1 MYTFEFIDFF
11 TTSNNSDNT
20 IPLEN
25 IMKQETSY
33 KHTVYVNFIEYISD
47 IYKSCNFN
55 VKDLEHQVSVDID
68 RSNIF
73 INTTNINIKEKSKW
87 FLQYIKK
94 NHRTNYIK
102 ILCLHN
108 QAIYGQVLELL
119 MGIINDPEIHIF
131 ELDTKNTKKKIM
143 MKLIDIQTLEF
154 ISTKTL
160 RIVKVVPSEELENL
174 FLVHIH
180 VSFTFGEPN
189 ISITFTIDKY
199 KDVLS

>member
-20 IPLEN
+20 IPLED

-73 INTTNINIKEKSKW
+73 INETNIHTHDKSKW
-87 FLQYIKK
+87 FLQYVKK
-94 NHRTNYIK
+94 
-102 ILCLHN
+102 
-108 QAIYGQVLELL
+108 
-119 MGIINDPEIHIF
+119 F
-131 ELDTKNTKKKIM
+131 
-143 MKLIDIQTLEF
+143 
-154 ISTKTL
+154 
-160 RIVKVVPSEELENL
+160 L
-174 FLVHIH
+174 F
-180 VSFTFGEPN
+180 
-189 ISITFTIDKY
+189 
-199 KDVLS
+199 

>member
-20 IPLEN
+20 IPLED

-73 INTTNINIKEKSKW
+73 INETNIHTHDKSTW
-87 FLQYIKK
+87 FLQYVKQ

-108 QAIYGQVLELL
+108 QAIYAQALEILI
-119 MGIINDPEIHIF
+119 GIINDPNIFIF
-131 ELDTKNTKKKIM
+131 ELDSKQTKKNLM
-143 MKLIDIQTLEF
+143 MKLIDIQTLKF

-160 RIVKVVPSEELENL
+160 RIVKLLPSEELENL

-180 VSFTFGEPN
+180 VAFTFGEPN

>member
-1 MYTFEFIDFF
+1 MNNFEFIDFF
-11 TTSNNSDNT
+11 TTPKNT
-20 IPLEN
+20 VANIPLED
-25 IMKQETSY
+25 IMKQETTY
-33 KHTVYVNFIEYISD
+33 KHTVYINFIDFISD
-47 IYKSCNFN
+47 IYKSCHFN
-55 VKDLEHQVSVDID
+55 VEDLERQVSVDID

-73 INTTNINIKEKSKW
+73 INETNIHKQEKSKW
-87 FLQYIKK
+87 FLQYVKQ

-160 RIVKVVPSEELENL
+160 RIVKFLPSEELENL

-180 VSFTFGEPN
+180 IAFTFGEPT

>member
-20 IPLEN
+20 IPLED

-73 INTTNINIKEKSKW
+73 INETNIHTHDKSTW
-87 FLQYIKK
+87 FLQYVKK

-108 QAIYGQVLELL
+108 QAIYAQALEILI
-119 MGIINDPEIHIF
+119 GIINDPNIFIF
-131 ELDTKNTKKKIM
+131 ELDSKQTKKNLM
-143 MKLIDIQTLEF
+143 MKLIDIQTLKF

-160 RIVKVVPSEELENL
+160 RIVKLLPSEELENL

-199 KDVLS
+199 KDVMS

>member
-11 TTSNNSDNT
+11 TTNNNSDNT
-20 IPLEN
+20 IPLED
-25 IMKQETSY
+25 IMEQESSY

-73 INTTNINIKEKSKW
+73 INETNIHTHDKSTW
-87 FLQYIKK
+87 FLQYVKK

-108 QAIYGQVLELL
+108 QAIYAQALEILI
-119 MGIINDPEIHIF
+119 GIINDPNIFIF
-131 ELDTKNTKKKIM
+131 ELDSKQTKKNLM
-143 MKLIDIQTLEF
+143 MKLIDIQTLKF

-160 RIVKVVPSEELENL
+160 RIVKLLPSEELENL

-180 VSFTFGEPN
+180 VSYTFREPT

-199 KDVLS
+199 KDVMS

>member
-20 IPLEN
+20 IPLED

-73 INTTNINIKEKSKW
+73 INETNIHTHDKSKW
-87 FLQYIKK
+87 FLQYVKQ

-108 QAIYGQVLELL
+108 QAIYAQALEILI
-119 MGIINDPEIHIF
+119 GIINDPNIFIF
-131 ELDTKNTKKKIM
+131 ELDSKQTKKNLM
-143 MKLIDIQTLEF
+143 MKLIDIQTLKF

-160 RIVKVVPSEELENL
+160 RIVKLLPSEELENL

-180 VSFTFGEPN
+180 VAFTFGEPN

-199 KDVLS
+199 KDVMS

>member
-20 IPLEN
+20 IPLED

-73 INTTNINIKEKSKW
+73 INETNIHTRDKSKW
-87 FLQYIKK
+87 FLQYVKK

-108 QAIYGQVLELL
+108 QAIYAQALEILI
-119 MGIINDPEIHIF
+119 GIINDPNIFIF
-131 ELDTKNTKKKIM
+131 ELDSKQTKKNLM
-143 MKLIDIQTLEF
+143 MKLIDIQTLKF

-160 RIVKVVPSEELENL
+160 RIVKLLPSEELENL

-180 VSFTFGEPN
+180 VAFTFGEPN

-199 KDVLS
+199 KDVMS

>member
-1 MYTFEFIDFF
+1 MYNFEFIDFF
-11 TTSNNSDNT
+11 TTNKDTTDNM
-20 IPLEN
+20 PLED
-25 IMKQETSY
+25 IMKEEISY
-33 KHTVYVNFIEYISD
+33 KHTVYINFIDFISD
-47 IYKSCNFN
+47 IYKSCHFN
-55 VKDLEHQVSVDID
+55 VEDLERQVSVDID

-73 INTTNINIKEKSKW
+73 INETNIHKQEKSKW
-87 FLQYIKK
+87 FLQYVKQ

-108 QAIYGQVLELL
+108 QAIYGQALELL
-119 MGIINDPEIHIF
+119 MGIINDQDIFIF
-131 ELDTKNTKKKIM
+131 ELDSKKIKKNLM

>member
-1 MYTFEFIDFF
+1 MNTFEFIDFF
-11 TTSNNSDNT
+11 TTPKNT
-20 IPLEN
+20 VANIPLED
-25 IMKQETSY
+25 IMKQETTY
-33 KHTVYVNFIEYISD
+33 KHTVYINFIDFISD
-47 IYKSCNFN
+47 IYKCCNFN

-73 INTTNINIKEKSKW
+73 INETNIRIQEKSKW
-87 FLQYIKK
+87 FLQYVKQ

-160 RIVKVVPSEELENL
+160 RIVKFLPSEELENL

-180 VSFTFGEPN
+180 IAFTFGEPN

>member
-1 MYTFEFIDFF
+1 MYNFEFIDFF
-11 TTSNNSDNT
+11 TTNKDTTDNM
-20 IPLEN
+20 PLED

-33 KHTVYVNFIEYISD
+33 KHTVYVNFIDFISD
-47 IYKSCNFN
+47 IYKCCNFN

-73 INTTNINIKEKSKW
+73 INTTNIKIKEKSKW
-87 FLQYIKK
+87 FLHYIKK

-108 QAIYGQVLELL
+108 QAIYGQALELL

-131 ELDTKNTKKKIM
+131 ELDAKKTKKNLM

-160 RIVKVVPSEELENL
+160 RIVKLLPSEELENL

-180 VSFTFGEPN
+180 VAFTFGEPN

>member
-20 IPLEN
+20 IPLED

-73 INTTNINIKEKSKW
+73 INETNIHTHDKSTW
-87 FLQYIKK
+87 FLQYVKK

-108 QAIYGQVLELL
+108 QAIYAQALEILI
-119 MGIINDPEIHIF
+119 GIINDPNIFIF
-131 ELDTKNTKKKIM
+131 ELDSKQTKKNLM
-143 MKLIDIQTLEF
+143 MKLIDIQTLKF

-160 RIVKVVPSEELENL
+160 RIVKLLPSEELENL

-180 VSFTFGEPN
+180 VAFTFGEPN

-199 KDVLS
+199 KDVMS

>member
-1 MYTFEFIDFF
+1 MNTFEFIDFF
-11 TTSNNSDNT
+11 TTPKNAVAN
-20 IPLEN
+20 IPLED
-25 IMKQETSY
+25 IMKQETTY
-33 KHTVYVNFIEYISD
+33 KHTVYINFIDFISD
-47 IYKSCNFN
+47 IYKSCHFN
-55 VKDLEHQVSVDID
+55 VEDLERQVSVDID

-73 INTTNINIKEKSKW
+73 INETNIHKQEKSKW
-87 FLQYIKK
+87 FLQYVKQ

-160 RIVKVVPSEELENL
+160 RIVKFLPSEELENL

-180 VSFTFGEPN
+180 IAFTFGEPT

>member
-1 MYTFEFIDFF
+1 
-11 TTSNNSDNT
+11 
-20 IPLEN
+20 
-25 IMKQETSY
+25 MKQETSY

-55 VKDLEHQVSVDID
+55 VKDLEHQVSVDVD

-73 INTTNINIKEKSKW
+73 INETNIHTHDKSTW
-87 FLQYIKK
+87 FLQYVKK

-108 QAIYGQVLELL
+108 QAIYAQALEILI
-119 MGIINDPEIHIF
+119 GIINDPNIFIF
-131 ELDTKNTKKKIM
+131 ELDSKQTKKNLM
-143 MKLIDIQTLEF
+143 MKLIDIQTLKF

-160 RIVKVVPSEELENL
+160 RIVKLLPSEELENL

-180 VSFTFGEPN
+180 VAFTFGEPN

-199 KDVLS
+199 KDVMS